1 MKKFVKIAAIV
12 VAVILAVA
20 LIVPFALRGKIADIV
35 KREANEMLAA
45 KLDFEKL
52 DISLLRHWWAWTASR
67 ATRSSPRSGFRWS
80 ST

>member
-45 KLDFEKL
+45 KLDF
-52 DISLLRHWWAWTASR
+52 
-67 ATRSSPRSGFRWS
+67 
-80 ST
+80 